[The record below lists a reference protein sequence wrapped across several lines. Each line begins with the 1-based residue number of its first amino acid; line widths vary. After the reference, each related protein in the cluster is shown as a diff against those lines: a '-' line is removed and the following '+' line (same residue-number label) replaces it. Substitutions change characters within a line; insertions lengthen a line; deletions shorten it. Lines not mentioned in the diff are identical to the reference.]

1 MNPITKNPKFNNLIN
16 EFKPYTIQ
24 KRKRKRKRKR
34 NESKRS
40 DQYKRAYEF
49 DEGLVAISADVALGV
64 DDLAEGFTE
73 LDELLLS
80 ALPGEIAEMED
91 L

>member
-1 MNPITKNPKFNNLIN
+1 MNPITKNPKFINLIH
-16 EFKPYTIQ
+16 EFKSHTIQ
-24 KRKRKRKRKR
+24 KRKR

-40 DQYKRAYEF
+40 EQQKRAYEF

-80 ALPGEIAEMED
+80 ALPWEIAEMKD